1 MKTAIQLLSAM
12 CLLLWAPFASAQ
24 MSMGAKRGD
33 YTFGI
38 NAGYAFQSSDVRSAG
53 NGGGF
58 GLTAGR
64 TLLAGAYSPIS
75 VDLRGRLLYART
87 FGLDP
92 LRSFQIQNNKALN
105 GTQGLNY
112 LSYPANLDEPQGFVF
127 QNYRTT
133 IGEMSAELVFTLEE
147 LRRKTGIIAS
157 VYGGIGL
164 DGFHSKIDQADAQGN
179 EYFSAYANL
188 NDNRPIAAILRDL
201 KGSVL
206 DGTYETNADGFDDL
220 PKFRAMPSLGV
231 ELGFHLTPS
240 LSLHAGHRLT
250 FSGTDLLDG
259 HQWSSSDK
267 DMYHYTNFGITYR
280 FRPPAKP
287 KLLPP
292 VIDITSPSTRTH
304 YTNDPNGLVR
314 ARITNVRS
322 AGDVYCRVNGR
333 ETPFSFSG
341 EQFTLNFR
349 LQEGRNEVVITAKNT
364 AGSTNADVLII
375 LEGVVLP
382 PPPPPPVG
390 YAPRVSISNPSG
402 GQATVSEAVFAFR
415 ATVSDV
421 LSKNDIEL
429 TVDGVRR
436 DFTYDSRTG
445 AVSTQ
450 LNLREGVN
458 RVRVSARNNFG
469 SDAAD
474 AEIRYEPR
482 RFQPVVRITSPEN
495 RSETTVNSATVQ
507 AEVRYVEARDGISLY
522 VNGRSISTFEFDA
535 ARETF
540 RATVPLNEGSNTIEL
555 TARNSTGEARDGIS
569 VTYRRPVVQSN
580 PPTVRITSPAS
591 GSSTTEVTANVEAT
605 VREVTRRED
614 VSFFVNGAR
623 SDNFTFN
630 AGTGRFS
637 ATVNLVVGNN
647 DIAIRVAN
655 TDGSDQAA
663 VSIRRTEKPIEAP
676 QPPRVRI
683 TTPAN
688 QAVVARNTVEVRAT
702 IDNITDRNAISLL
715 VNGSR
720 FANFNFSTNTRELI
734 ATVTL
739 IEGNNSIRVEA
750 TNRDGNANDEVNVRF
765 QKAVPPVVTITAPDD
780 NSTVS
785 NPGAT
790 LRARLQNVNDR
801 RQITVS
807 NNGATLSNF
816 NYNTSTG
823 ELSAEV
829 TLTEGNNTLRVRA
842 ATNDGQDEKSVNVT
856 YRKVAPPTVNITA
869 PDNNS
874 TTTSATTTLRA
885 RVQNANNRNQITVS
899 HNGNTLSNYTFNTST
914 GELSAEVTLTEG
926 NNTLRVRAATNDG
939 QDEKSVNVTYRKV
952 APPTVNITA
961 PDNNSTTTSATTTL
975 RARVQNANN
984 RNQITVSQNGNA
996 LSNYTFNTSTGELS
1010 AEVTLIEGN
1019 NTLRVRAAT
1028 NDGQDEKSVN
1038 VTYRKVAPPTVNI
1051 TAPDNNSTTTSA
1063 TTTLRARVQNANN
1076 RNQITVSQN
1085 GNALSN
1091 YTFNTSTGEL
1101 SAEVTLIEGNNTL
1114 RVRAATNDGQDEK
1127 SVNVTYRK
1135 VAPPTVR
1142 ITSPTNNANLETN
1155 TVTVKATIENV
1166 TAARSVRFTVNGNAQ
1181 SQFSFENGQFTA
1193 TVENLREGDNAM
1205 VVSASNT
1212 DGSAEASVTV
1222 KYTPRPADPAP
1233 VVKFIVPA
1241 RSGLPARGV
1250 EQQVKASV
1258 LHVASRDDILLT
1270 RNGKPFGDFNY
1281 DAKAKELTATI
1292 PLEGGTNTIRVIAT
1306 NKVGSDTATV
1316 TVLRPDVVQQ
1326 QGPVITIESVS
1337 EPTINPMNPAQGR
1350 STVIAK
1356 IEGIGSAEQITF
1368 TVNGEKVTDFT
1379 FNSKSGMF
1387 QSTVNLVRGTNTIVI
1402 RAENDNGTETKTH
1415 TMEF

>member
-1 MKTAIQLLSAM
+1 MKTAIQLLSAL
-12 CLLLWAPFASAQ
+12 CLLMWAQTTTAQ

-38 NAGYAFQSSDVRSAG
+38 NAGYAYQSSDVRSAG

-75 VDLRGRLLYART
+75 VEMRGRLLLART

-112 LSYPANLDEPQGFVF
+112 LNYPANLDEPQGFVF

-133 IGEMSAELVFTLEE
+133 IGELSAELVFTLEE

-164 DGFHSKIDQADAQGN
+164 DGFHSKIDQADASGS

-201 KGSVL
+201 TGSVL
-206 DGTYETNADGFDDL
+206 DGTYETNADGFSGA
-220 PKFRAMPSLGV
+220 PNFRAMPSLGV
-231 ELGFHLTPS
+231 ELGFQISPA
-240 LSLHAGHRLT
+240 LSVHAGHRLT
-250 FSGTDLLDG
+250 FSGTDILDG
-259 HQWSSSDK
+259 HQWASSDK

-280 FRPPAKP
+280 FRPPTKP

-292 VIDITSPSTRTH
+292 TIDITAPATRTH
-304 YTNDPNGLVR
+304 YTNDPNGVVR

-333 ETPFSFSG
+333 ETPFRFSG
-341 EQFTLNFR
+341 EQFAIDFR

-375 LEGVVLP
+375 LEGMVLP

-390 YAPRVSISNPSG
+390 YAPRVSITNPSG
-402 GQATVSEAVFAFR
+402 GRATVTEAVFAFR

-429 TVDGVRR
+429 TVDGSRR
-436 DFTYDSRTG
+436 DFTYETRSG

-450 LNLREGVN
+450 LNLREGIN

-469 SDAAD
+469 SDLAD
-474 AEIRYEPR
+474 AEINYEPR
-482 RFQPVVRITSPEN
+482 RFSPTVRITSPDN
-495 RSETTVNSATVQ
+495 RSETTVNSATVL
-507 AEVRYVEARDGISLY
+507 AEVRYVEAREGINLI

-540 RATVPLNEGSNTIEL
+540 RATVPLNEGSNTIEI
-555 TARNSTGEARDGIS
+555 TARNRTAEARDGIT

-580 PPTVRITSPAS
+580 PPTVRITTPAS
-591 GSSTTEVTANVEAT
+591 SSTSTTEATANIEAT

-623 SDNFTFN
+623 NDNFTFN
-630 AGTGRFS
+630 AGTGRIS

-647 DIAIRVAN
+647 DIAIRAAN
-655 TDGSDQAA
+655 PDGSDQAA
-663 VSIRRTEKPIEAP
+663 VSIRRTEKPIEVQ

-688 QAVVARNTVEVRAT
+688 QALIARNTVEVRAS
-702 IDNITDRNAISLL
+702 IDNVTDRNAITML

-734 ATVTL
+734 ATITL

-765 QKAVPPVVTITAPDD
+765 QKAVPP
-780 NSTVS
+780 TVS
-785 NPGAT
+785 
-790 LRARLQNVNDR
+790 
-801 RQITVS
+801 I
-807 NNGATLSNF
+807 
-816 NYNTSTG
+816 
-823 ELSAEV
+823 SAPE
-829 TLTEGNNTLRVRA
+829 
-842 ATNDGQDEKSVNVT
+842 
-856 YRKVAPPTVNITA
+856 
-869 PDNNS
+869 NNS
-874 TTTSATTTLRA
+874 TTTTATTTLRA
-885 RVQNANNRNQITVS
+885 RVQNAGNRNQITVS
-899 HNGNTLSNYTFNTST
+899 LNGTSLSNFN
-914 GELSAEVTLTEG
+914 
-926 NNTLRVRAATNDG
+926 
-939 QDEKSVNVTYRKV
+939 
-952 APPTVNITA
+952 
-961 PDNNSTTTSATTTL
+961 
-975 RARVQNANN
+975 
-984 RNQITVSQNGNA
+984 
-996 LSNYTFNTSTGELS
+996 FNTSTGELS

-1028 NDGQDEKSVN
+1028 NDGSDEKSVN
-1038 VTYRKVAPPTVNI
+1038 VTYRKPAPPTVSI
-1051 TAPDNNSTTTSA
+1051 SAPENNSTTTTA
-1063 TTTLRARVQNANN
+1063 TTTLRARVQNADN

-1091 YTFNTSTGEL
+1091 YNFNTSTGEL

-1114 RVRAATNDGQDEK
+1114 RVRAATNDGSDEK

-1135 VAPPTVR
+1135 PAPPTVK

-1155 TVTVKATIENV
+1155 TTTVKAAIENV
-1166 TAARSVRFTVNGNAQ
+1166 TAARAVRFTVNGNAQ
-1181 SQFSFENGQFTA
+1181 TQFSLENGQFTA
-1193 TVENLREGDNAM
+1193 TVENLREGDNVL

-1233 VVKFIVPA
+1233 VVKFMVPA
-1241 RSGLPARGV
+1241 RSGMPARGA
-1250 EQQVKASV
+1250 EQPIKASV
-1258 LHVASRDDILLT
+1258 LHVASKDDILLT

-1281 DAKAKELTATI
+1281 DAKARELTATI
-1292 PLEGGTNTIRVIAT
+1292 PLESGTNTLRIIAT
-1306 NKVGSDTATV
+1306 NKVGSDTATT
-1316 TVLRPDVVQQ
+1316 TVLRQEVVQQ

-1337 EPTINPMNPAQGR
+1337 EPTINPMNPSQGR

-1356 IEGIGSAEQITF
+1356 IEGITGADQITF
-1368 TVNGEKVTDFT
+1368 TVNGQTLTDFT

-1402 RAENDNGTETKTH
+1402 RAVNDNGAETKTH

>member
-133 IGEMSAELVFTLEE
+133 IGELSAELVFTLEE

-382 PPPPPPVG
+382 PPPPPVG

-429 TVDGVRR
+429 TVDGARR

-495 RSETTVNSATVQ
+495 RSETTVNSTTVQ
-507 AEVRYVEARDGISLY
+507 AEVRYVETRDGISLY

-702 IDNITDRNAISLL
+702 IDNVTDRNAISLL

-720 FANFNFSTNTRELI
+720 FTNFNFSTNTRELI

-807 NNGATLSNF
+807 NNGATLSN
-816 NYNTSTG
+816 
-823 ELSAEV
+823 
-829 TLTEGNNTLRVRA
+829 
-842 ATNDGQDEKSVNVT
+842 
-856 YRKVAPPTVNITA
+856 
-869 PDNNS
+869 
-874 TTTSATTTLRA
+874 
-885 RVQNANNRNQITVS
+885 
-899 HNGNTLSNYTFNTST
+899 
-914 GELSAEVTLTEG
+914 
-926 NNTLRVRAATNDG
+926 
-939 QDEKSVNVTYRKV
+939 
-952 APPTVNITA
+952 
-961 PDNNSTTTSATTTL
+961 
-975 RARVQNANN
+975 
-984 RNQITVSQNGNA
+984 
-996 LSNYTFNTSTGELS
+996 YTFNTSTGELS

-1038 VTYRKVAPPTVNI
+1038 VTYRKVAPPIVNI

-1085 GNALSN
+1085 GNTLSN

-1337 EPTINPMNPAQGR
+1337 EPTINPMNPGQGR

>member
-133 IGEMSAELVFTLEE
+133 IGELSAELVFTLEE

-280 FRPPAKP
+280 FRPPTKP

-382 PPPPPPVG
+382 PPPPPVG

-429 TVDGVRR
+429 TVDGARR

-495 RSETTVNSATVQ
+495 RSETTVNSTTVQ
-507 AEVRYVEARDGISLY
+507 AEVRYVETRDGISLY

-702 IDNITDRNAISLL
+702 IDNVTDRNAISLL

-720 FANFNFSTNTRELI
+720 FTNFNFSTNTRELI

-739 IEGNNSIRVEA
+739 MEGNNSIRVEA

-807 NNGATLSNF
+807 NNGATLSN
-816 NYNTSTG
+816 
-823 ELSAEV
+823 
-829 TLTEGNNTLRVRA
+829 
-842 ATNDGQDEKSVNVT
+842 
-856 YRKVAPPTVNITA
+856 
-869 PDNNS
+869 
-874 TTTSATTTLRA
+874 
-885 RVQNANNRNQITVS
+885 
-899 HNGNTLSNYTFNTST
+899 
-914 GELSAEVTLTEG
+914 
-926 NNTLRVRAATNDG
+926 
-939 QDEKSVNVTYRKV
+939 
-952 APPTVNITA
+952 
-961 PDNNSTTTSATTTL
+961 
-975 RARVQNANN
+975 
-984 RNQITVSQNGNA
+984 
-996 LSNYTFNTSTGELS
+996 YTFNTSTGELS

-1038 VTYRKVAPPTVNI
+1038 VTYRKVAPPIVNI
-1051 TAPDNNSTTTSA
+1051 TAPENNSTTTSA

-1085 GNALSN
+1085 GNTLSN

-1135 VAPPTVR
+1135 PAPPTVR
-1142 ITSPTNNANLETN
+1142 ITSPTNNADLETN

-1292 PLEGGTNTIRVIAT
+1292 PLEGGINTIRVIAT

-1337 EPTINPMNPAQGR
+1337 EPTINPMNPGQGR